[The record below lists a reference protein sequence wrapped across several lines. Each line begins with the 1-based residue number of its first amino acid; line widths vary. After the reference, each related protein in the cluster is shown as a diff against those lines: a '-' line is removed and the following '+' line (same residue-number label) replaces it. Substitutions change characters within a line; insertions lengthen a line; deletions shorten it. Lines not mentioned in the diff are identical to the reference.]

1 MNSEFIKRS
10 QHFVTG
16 RGKKRD
22 KILSLDEL
30 LHTPPEAEMH
40 RTIYTEMMIPLV
52 EKVYGTRSN
61 EEIYNSMFAE
71 AQYAYYKIITDPHPE
86 LNWKSHLE
94 EFQFFAHQNG
104 CHEAMYLLQFVVYIY
119 LKVRPHDDW
128 EIDIMLKEMTYELRF
143 AYEDNRDWNDTTRA
157 LFMQTEQIIRDT
169 LRKRQEDLYSKA
181 VVEAPQ
187 AVRTEAPQAVNAE
200 EAEDEEVNGQLT
212 NSQLVLLFQSI
223 LNLNLPA
230 TNRNALSRLIAAV
243 SGRSADSIRQH
254 TKREKDYDSKKVRQ
268 DVEVVANLLNELA
281 PAIARRM
288 RNDIADPPIQ
298 DPPD

>member
-1 MNSEFIKRS
+1 
-10 QHFVTG
+10 
-16 RGKKRD
+16 
-22 KILSLDEL
+22 
-30 LHTPPEAEMH
+30 MH
-40 RTIYTEMMIPLV
+40 RTIYTEMMMPLV

-94 EFQFFAHQNG
+94 EFQVFAHRIE
-104 CHEAMYLLQFVVYIY
+104 CDEAMYLLQFMVYIY
-119 LKVRPHDDW
+119 LKVRPHDRW
-128 EIDIMLKEMTYELRF
+128 EVNLLVEKLTGKLRK
-143 AYEDNRDWNDTTRA
+143 AYREDDNGDKDRRV
-157 LFMQTEQIIRDT
+157 LFMKAEQIIADT
-169 LRKRQEDLYSKA
+169 LQKRQEEHAPKA
-181 VVEAPQ
+181 IVEVPQ
-187 AVRTEAPQAVNAE
+187 AVRTEAPQAVITE
-200 EAEDEEVNGQLT
+200 EAEEEPEEEGTNGQLT

-223 LNLNLPA
+223 LDLNMFA

-268 DVEVVANLLNELA
+268 DVEVVANLLNDLA